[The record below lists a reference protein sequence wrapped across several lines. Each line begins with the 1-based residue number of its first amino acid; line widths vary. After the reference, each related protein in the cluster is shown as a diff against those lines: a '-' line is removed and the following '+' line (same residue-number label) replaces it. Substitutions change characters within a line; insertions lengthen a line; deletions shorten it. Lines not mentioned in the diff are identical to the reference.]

1 LKKKMPKAEIITKEP
16 AREMNAIV
24 SDATHI
30 DKEGVQCPVLPN
42 LTPRSDAVHLVLE
55 PTNVSWENQ
64 YELYSIRSTDAA
76 TGKKRD
82 ICRADSAIIG
92 LLNRLNELGLLSGRL
107 ETADDFSKAVLGAMV
122 GNEFRFMTEQVG
134 RKEDLS
140 WMPQELLKKQKVVE

>member
-1 LKKKMPKAEIITKEP
+1 MPKAEIVTKEP
-16 AREMNAIV
+16 AREMNAVV

-30 DKEGVQCPVLPN
+30 DIEGVQCPVLPN
-42 LTPRSDAVHLVLE
+42 LVPKADAVHLVLE

-64 YELYSIRSTDAA
+64 YELYSIRGTDPA

-82 ICRADSAIIG
+82 ICRRDAAIIA
-92 LLNRLNELGLLSGRL
+92 LLNRLNKLGLLSGRL

-122 GNEFRFMTEQVG
+122 GNEFRFMEEQVG
-134 RKEDLS
+134 RKEDTS